1 MSVRAKLLISYGAM
15 TGLVVAMAGITAFVS
30 YLHTQHDPGAGSL
43 WLTVAVVMAVT
54 GVVA

>member
-30 YLHTQHDPGAGSL
+30 YLHSQHDPGAGSL